1 MALVLADRVR
11 DTTTT
16 TGTGTVTLSGTAP
29 TGYQTFGATIG
40 NGNTTYYTINAG
52 SQWEVGIGTYSS
64 TGPTLARTTVLASS
78 NGGSLVDFSTGTK
91 DVFVTYPAE
100 KSVNYDASDNVGIGT
115 TSPGVLLD
123 VFSTAGPIIKN
134 RSSTVNTTLRGFE
147 IQTVNDIHA
156 SFKAE
161 PSSGELR
168 IASGFSTWGGYQ
180 TFYTNGSERMR
191 ITDSGNV
198 GIGTSAP
205 IAGGFLTVGSGAGSS
220 TAVQY
225 LNAGSGGS
233 ALLGRI
239 SGSNT
244 WFLGDTTA
252 ALGSGTGLINF
263 VYGANPWIV
272 YLNNAERMRIDPSGN
287 VGIGTSSVT
296 PVFGRT
302 VKIYNAGSG
311 GTLEAGG
318 ATVNARFFGSEGAGI
333 AGVGT
338 TTNTAFNFITNDAE
352 RMRITDAG
360 NVGIGT
366 SSPAARLT
374 VSLAAGSVAGGQ
386 LIVKD
391 PNYSGVAL
399 VQGGSGEG
407 YLWNTSNNFLSIATN
422 NTERM
427 RIDSSGNVGIGNTIP
442 GAYGGRLTVGD
453 PANAFSNNVLLL
465 TQYATATLVA
475 DGVTAANGAQ
485 LDVSWA
491 SGGQGPLRFTF
502 SSTERMRLTSAGALL
517 IGTTTTLAAGFKQH
531 IQLDSGQGGTI
542 YRNSIDGSYALQF
555 LNAAGSTSGW
565 IQVNTSST
573 TYNSISDVRLKHDIV
588 DAPEASSLIDAI
600 QVRSFKWN
608 ADNSEQR
615 YGFVAQE
622 LVTVAPEAVS
632 QPADPDDM
640 MGVDYS
646 KLVPMLVKEIQSL
659 RARVAELE
667 GN

>member
-78 NGGSLVDFSTGTK
+78 NSGSLVDFSTGTK

-100 KSVNYDASDNVGIGT
+100 KSVNQDASGNVGIGT

-191 ITDSGNV
+191 ITSAGDVGIGTTSPNSAGVNRAITVNGTSNSIVEVNYGGTRGAYLFSNASGTVLSSVQNLRLQLNTNDTPRVTIASSGNV
-198 GIGTSAP
+198 GIGTDTPSEKLEVAGNLKITGSNLSIAPSTGTSAAYVLNTNTSGNLFCA
-205 IAGGFLTVGSGAGSS
+205 IDSSTGAAFGAGNYARVLYSSGAYPL
-220 TAVQY
+220 A
-225 LNAGSGGS
+225 
-233 ALLGRI
+233 
-239 SGSNT
+239 
-244 WFLGDTTA
+244 
-252 ALGSGTGLINF
+252 
-263 VYGANPWIV
+263 
-272 YLNNAERMRIDPSGN
+272 
-287 VGIGTSSVT
+287 
-296 PVFGRT
+296 
-302 VKIYNAGSG
+302 
-311 GTLEAGG
+311 
-318 ATVNARFFGSEGAGI
+318 FF
-333 AGVGT
+333 
-338 TTNTAFNFITNDAE
+338 TNDAE
-352 RMRITDAG
+352 RMRIIG
-360 NVGIGT
+360 SGYVGIGT
-366 SSPAARLT
+366 TAPNGELQVKT
-374 VSLAAGSVAGGQ
+374 AGGQ
-386 LIVKD
+386 WRIETNGAGTKMV
-391 PNYSGVAL
+391 GVNAADTGEAIITM
-399 VQGGSGEG
+399 QGSPITFFSNGS
-407 YLWNTSNNFLSIATN
+407 
-422 NTERM
+422 ERA
-427 RIDSSGNVGIGNTIP
+427 RIDSSGNLGVGTSAP
-442 GAYGGRLTVGD
+442 KTRL
-453 PANAFSNNVLLL
+453 
-465 TQYATATLVA
+465 QATA
-475 DGVTAANGAQ
+475 
-485 LDVSWA
+485 
-491 SGGQGPLRFTF
+491 GG
-502 SSTERMRLTSAGALL
+502 
-517 IGTTTTLAAGFKQH
+517 
-531 IQLDSGQGGTI
+531 
-542 YRNSIDGSYALQF
+542 F
-555 LNAAGSTSGW
+555 LNAPVLGSATGAPLYVSNSDTSYGLVAGVNNATGHVWLQAQRTDGTATAYNLTLNEAGGNVLVGTTSRGHNSGVNSFDLD
-565 IQVNTSST
+565 IQDAALYVTHSNGTPSGYYFASFGYQTTSIGNITQNGTTGVLYNTS
-573 TYNSISDVRLKHDIV
+573 SDVRLKENV
-588 DAPEASSLIDAI
+588 ADADDAASLIDAI
-600 QVRSFKWN
+600 QVRKFDWK
-608 ADNSEQR
+608 ADGSHQR

-659 RARVAELE
+659 RARVAQLE